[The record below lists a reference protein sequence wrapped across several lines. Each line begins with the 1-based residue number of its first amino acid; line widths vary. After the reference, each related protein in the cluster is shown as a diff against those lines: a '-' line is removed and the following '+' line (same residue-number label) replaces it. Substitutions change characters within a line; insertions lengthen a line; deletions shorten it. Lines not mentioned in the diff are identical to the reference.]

1 LASEANQARIARR
14 RVEEERGDTLF
25 VPERRRN
32 RRLPSA
38 IAPSELGERGKSGT
52 DRENVSIGAP
62 LASPND
68 GRMWPMAH
76 PRAGQPALPEDLI
89 DVDAVISAYY
99 DLVPDPSNP
108 DQQVAFGTSGHRGSS
123 LDTAFNDAHIAATT
137 QAIVEYRASQGIT
150 GPLYIGKDTH
160 ALSTPAWTTA
170 IEVLVANGV
179 MVRAEDDEDYTP
191 TPAVSRAIVVHNA
204 TATAGDR
211 ADGIVVTPSHN
222 PPRDGGFK
230 YNPPHGGP
238 ADSDATSVIAARAN
252 ALLADGSAIRR
263 RPYADVL
270 SDVQRFDYLGAY
282 CEDLVNAVNL
292 RAVRDAGVHI
302 GADPMGGA
310 SVQYWGYIAENLGI
324 DLTVV
329 NPKIDPRWSFMTLDT
344 DGKIRM
350 DCSSPNAMASLIRN
364 KDEYDIATGNDAD
377 ADRHG
382 IVTPDAGLMNPNAY
396 LAVAIQY
403 LYANRPG
410 WRPDAGIGKTLV
422 SSSMIDRVAASLDRT
437 LVEVPV
443 GFKWFVPGLRTGEIG
458 FGGEESAG
466 ASFLALDGST
476 WTTDKDGILLAL
488 LASEIKAVTGR
499 SPSELYDELTAEHG
513 APAYARIDAPANR
526 EEKAKLSKLD
536 ASSVTATELA
546 GEPITAILT
555 RAPGNDA
562 PIGGLKVVTESAWF
576 AARPSGTEDVYKI
589 YAESF
594 RGPEHLAEVQEAAR
608 AVVSA
613 ALEG

>member
-1 LASEANQARIARR
+1 
-14 RVEEERGDTLF
+14 
-25 VPERRRN
+25 
-32 RRLPSA
+32 
-38 IAPSELGERGKSGT
+38 
-52 DRENVSIGAP
+52 
-62 LASPND
+62 
-68 GRMWPMAH
+68 MAH
-76 PRAGQPALPEDLI
+76 PRAGQPASTADLI

-99 DLVPDPSNP
+99 DLTPDVTNP
-108 DQQVAFGTSGHRGSS
+108 DQQVVFGTSGHRGSS

-150 GPLYIGKDTH
+150 GPLYLGKDTH
-160 ALSTPAWTTA
+160 ALSKPAWTTA

-179 MVRAEDDEDYTP
+179 SVIAERDDDYTP

-204 TATAGDR
+204 GGGPEAGR
-211 ADGIVVTPSHN
+211 GQADGIVVTPSHN

-252 ALLADGSAIRR
+252 ALVADPREIKR
-263 RPYADVL
+263 RPYDQVSGDVT
-270 SDVQRFDYLGAY
+270 RFDYLGRY
-282 CEDLVNAVNL
+282 CDDLVNALNL
-292 RAVRDAGVHI
+292 DAIREAGVHI

-310 SVQYWGYIAENLGI
+310 AVQYWGYIAEHLGL
-324 DLTVV
+324 DLTVI
-329 NPKIDPRWSFMTLDT
+329 NPTVDPQWAFMTLDT

-350 DCSSPNAMASLIRN
+350 DCSSPNAMASLIKN
-364 KDEYDIATGNDAD
+364 KDAYDISTGNDAD
-377 ADRHG
+377 SDRHG
-382 IVTPDAGLMNPNAY
+382 IVTPDFGLMNPNAY

-403 LYANRPG
+403 LYANRSG
-410 WRPDAGIGKTLV
+410 WRSDAGIGKTLV
-422 SSSMIDRVAASLDRT
+422 SSSMIDRVAESLGRT

-466 ASFLALDGST
+466 ASFLALNGST

-488 LASEIKAVTGR
+488 LASEIKAVTGK
-499 SPSELYDELTAEHG
+499 SPSELYAELTAQHG
-513 APAYARIDAPANR
+513 SPAYARVDAPANR
-526 EEKAKLSKLD
+526 EQKAKLAKLD
-536 ASSVTATELA
+536 PSAVTATELA
-546 GEPITAILT
+546 GEPITAKLT
-555 RAPGNDA
+555 TAPGNGA
-562 PIGGLKVVTESAWF
+562 AIGGLKVTTESAWF

-594 RGPEHLAEVQEAAR
+594 QGPEHLAKVQEEAR

-613 ALEG
+613 TLG